1 MALPQDKLKIK
12 MVKFAHL
19 ADCHLGSWRQE
30 ELRNLNFRSFQL
42 TIETC
47 INEQVEFV
55 LISGDLFDS
64 AYPPIEI
71 LKDAFAEFRKLHDA
85 KIPVYLIAGSH
96 DFSASGKTFLDVIE
110 KAGFC
115 KNVEN
120 FEVEEDGTIKLFPEM
135 HNDIAIFGYSGKK
148 SGMEVE
154 DLRKT
159 KFDSIYPSTIFM
171 IHTTIK
177 DVVGNIPMESVECEK
192 LPLANY
198 YAMGHIHQR
207 FSKQEAN
214 STFVYPGPIFP
225 NNFQELV
232 DLKHGSFQIVEM
244 ENANI
249 SSRSVELPL
258 KEISFLEIELT
269 NGLIATEKIISE
281 IDKLNIRD
289 KIFLLK
295 LKGTLTQGK
304 SGDIRFN
311 EIEEFIKKK
320 EAYTFLR
327 NISSIKIADSE
338 LDTSHYELEDRN
350 DMEKTILEEYSKK
363 NPDNFNKFLPEI
375 MNALSMEKN
384 EDEKST
390 TYEERLIEELK
401 TILKIK

>member
-1 MALPQDKLKIK
+1 MPQDKLKLK

-30 ELRNLNFRSFQL
+30 EIRDLNFKSFQL
-42 TIETC
+42 AVEIC
-47 INEQVEFV
+47 IREHVEFI

-71 LKDAFAEFRKLHDA
+71 LKDAFAEFRKIHDA
-85 KIPVYLIAGSH
+85 QIPVYLIAGSH
-96 DFSASGKTFLDVIE
+96 DFSASGRTFLDVIE

-115 KNVEN
+115 KNIEN
-120 FEVEEDGTIKLFPEM
+120 FKVEEDGTIKLFPEM
-135 HNDIAIFGYSGKK
+135 HKDIAIFGYSGKK

-154 DLRKT
+154 DLKNI
-159 KFDSIYPSTIFM
+159 KFDSVYPSTIFL

-177 DVVGNIPMESVECEK
+177 DVVGDIPMESVECEK

-198 YAMGHIHQR
+198 YALGHIHQR

-225 NNFQELV
+225 NNFQELA
-232 DLKHGSFQIVEM
+232 DLKHGGFQIVEM

-249 SSRSVELPL
+249 SLKNIGLPI
-258 KEISFLEIELT
+258 KEVSFLEIEIT
-269 NGLIATEKIISE
+269 NGLTATEKIISE
-281 IDKLNIRD
+281 IDKLNLRN

-295 LKGTLTQGK
+295 LTGTLAQGK
-304 SGDIRFN
+304 PGDIRFN

-320 EAYTFLR
+320 EAYTSLR
-327 NISSIKIADSE
+327 NISSLKITDIE
-338 LDTSHYELEDRN
+338 LDFVPYELENREN
-350 DMEKTILEEYSKK
+350 MEKTILDEYSKQ
-363 NPDNFNKFLPEI
+363 NPDNFNKFLPQL
-375 MNALSMEKN
+375 MNALSIEKK

-390 TYEERLIEELK
+390 IYEERLIDELK
-401 TILKIK
+401 TVLQLK